1 MGRGRAGIIM
11 VAAALVVGAVAPAR
25 GLQNDKKIRGDVR
38 PNEALIYV
46 VRLGEFAG
54 KIRTEKFFLEE
65 HLVGVLPNNS
75 YTFTYATPGTRLFWG
90 SFHKD
95 AVFLDLV
102 GGQTYYLV
110 FKVSEF
116 ISLVPEAAGKAAIEK
131 VEHYRTISDEDQV
144 KGTKEG
150 LEKWS
155 GYRQKYAGGL
165 AVAADNPTY
174 APPASTEGLT
184 KVSSSVPINV
194 ELMENV
200 SSGAN
205 KVGDAIWVRVT
216 EDVVVEGGLFVQKG
230 TTVNA
235 RVRDVKGVGGFGR
248 QGKVDVAL
256 LSVTASDGTV
266 SPLVGSI
273 DDQGLRKSTDLAFF
287 AGGLLGAFLVKGGQA
302 FSAAGESAT
311 AYLRE
316 DVWFKPAATT
326 PPTSVAPDD
335 AKTAGAAIAGGA
347 VRCELIKGKGPLS
360 VDVILDT
367 TDDIARATLVQ
378 VNGNPLPTPV
388 EAIQVSRSKAGLAAA
403 FGGWDICRYLRLSR
417 QSSES
422 AGGNIQTS
430 GNTRGTPLGL
440 HLVTK
445 DGITVH
451 ANLDAQLS
459 LQQAK

>member
-1 MGRGRAGIIM
+1 MRRGRAGIVM
-11 VAAALVVGAVAPAR
+11 VAAALLVGAVAPAR
-25 GLQNDKKIRGDVR
+25 GLQNDKRIQGEVR
-38 PNEALIYV
+38 SNEALIYI
-46 VRLGEFAG
+46 VRLGEWAG
-54 KIRTEKFFLEE
+54 KARTEKFFLEE

-95 AVFLDLV
+95 AVFLDLG

-110 FKVSEF
+110 FKVTEF
-116 ISLVPEAAGKAAIEK
+116 ISSVPEAAGKAAIEK

-150 LEKWS
+150 LEKWP

-184 KVSSSVPINV
+184 KVSSSVPISV

-205 KVGDAIWVRVT
+205 KVGDPVWVRVT
-216 EDVVVEGGLFVQKG
+216 EDVVVDAGLFVQKG
-230 TTVNA
+230 TIVNA

-248 QGKVDVAL
+248 QGKMDVAL

-266 SPLVGSI
+266 SPLVGRI
-273 DDQGLRKSTDLAFF
+273 DDQGRRKSTDLAFF
-287 AGGLLGAFLVKGGQA
+287 AGGLLGAFLVKGGEA
-302 FSAAGESAT
+302 FSAAGEAAT

-316 DVWFKPAATT
+316 DVWFKPAETT
-326 PPTSVAPDD
+326 PATPVVPDD
-335 AKTAGAAIAGGA
+335 AETVGSAIAGGA
-347 VRCELIKGKGPLS
+347 VRCELVKGKGPVS

-378 VNGNPLPTPV
+378 VEGNPLPTPV

-403 FGGWDICRYLRLSR
+403 FGGWDICRYLRPSR
-417 QSSES
+417 QTSES

-430 GNTRGTPLGL
+430 ADNGGISFGL
-440 HLVTK
+440 RLVTK

-451 ANLDAQLS
+451 ANLNAQLS
-459 LQQAK
+459 PQQRK